1 MFWQY
6 WYEYRLDYVLFCVLV
21 LLGFV
26 WVLRRVDRAT
36 PRALISNQAAD
47 ASSPSDAQHDPML
60 AIETRLPPFRA
71 RLSLFLLVMTLIM
84 GCVLV
89 EWVDGLE
96 REILREQLI
105 GIAPTYAIELQQMG
119 HASITLNTLPDDPR
133 YLRMI
138 EAQKR
143 WQAVNPHVADIY
155 TFRIPQRSA
164 DDSASPLKPGIVPHQ
179 YQLIVDAET
188 DYDADGAYTNQLE
201 SRTPIGEIYTDVNTK
216 EIQKAFAGEVVFAG
230 NPHRDRW
237 GYWVSAHAPIH
248 DVNGN
253 VEALVGVD
261 FSAMRFIASI
271 VWTRLSLI
279 AILATLV
286 SLYLSTIMIIGILKG
301 GLAQQ
306 SLNRKLLRIQRDLAT
321 QAAGEARR
329 ATQAKSEFLANMS
342 HEIRTP
348 MNGILGMTELLLR
361 SPMGLQQQRFLR
373 MIKTSADGL
382 LAVLNDVLDFSKIEA
397 GRIELEEVPFDLHE
411 LINGTVQAVAGGRRL
426 LHHTI
431 DEGDVSVLSEVE
443 LAVRIAP
450 GTPSRL
456 IGDPTRLRQVLVNLV
471 GNALKFTSRGE
482 VIVEARVCQN
492 ESFPET
498 LFDQQAPTD
507 ESLSQSRVRMLI
519 SVTDTG
525 IGMSKEQKA
534 RIFEAFSQA
543 DTSTTRQYG
552 GTGLGLAISVRLVER
567 MGGRLSVE
575 STPSQGSR
583 FEFDVPLRI
592 QSESDRD
599 SDLMASGRVAGA
611 RLLVVD
617 DHPINRVILNELLT
631 DAGCHVKCLSEG
643 ASVVETLR
651 TALSTGRPY
660 QLVLLDYMMPKL
672 DGREVAQ
679 QIRDDADVGQ
689 TPIAWLSSMGAEIE
703 HRWIE
708 QLGIFRC
715 LTKPISPNDLM
726 NLVADAIGDVE
737 TSGDAGWQGDSQASL
752 MAPAPHDSFGRCVQT
767 RRVLLVEDGVINRVV
782 AENMLSSRGHHVVSV
797 PSGREAIERI
807 RDEVFD
813 VVLMDVQMPD
823 LDGFETTR
831 RIRQTLPEPAC
842 STPIIAMTAHA
853 MSGDRLRCLD
863 AGMNDYVSKP
873 YTPEQ
878 LFAAVESIVTKPSK
892 LDSSDD
898 DLGLPSNKLPAPT
911 PLANL
916 AETLDGFQ
924 GEATNRSDSITS
936 ISEADIDDVD
946 TVVLWQTLGDDPE
959 ILQLM
964 SKTFAEQWPTQVAD
978 LSAAIAERDAR
989 RVADCAHQLK
999 GSAAALGATGLQRAA
1014 GALETEARQWQET
1027 ERRDDQE
1034 LPIENWKTASK
1045 TLRRGGESV
1054 AIELER
1060 LAHHS
1065 GSPPSSDSQPHGRQT

>member
-1 MFWQY
+1 
-6 WYEYRLDYVLFCVLV
+6 
-21 LLGFV
+21 
-26 WVLRRVDRAT
+26 
-36 PRALISNQAAD
+36 
-47 ASSPSDAQHDPML
+47 
-60 AIETRLPPFRA
+60 
-71 RLSLFLLVMTLIM
+71 
-84 GCVLV
+84 
-89 EWVDGLE
+89 
-96 REILREQLI
+96 
-105 GIAPTYAIELQQMG
+105 
-119 HASITLNTLPDDPR
+119 
-133 YLRMI
+133 
-138 EAQKR
+138 
-143 WQAVNPHVADIY
+143 
-155 TFRIPQRSA
+155 
-164 DDSASPLKPGIVPHQ
+164 
-179 YQLIVDAET
+179 
-188 DYDADGAYTNQLE
+188 
-201 SRTPIGEIYTDVNTK
+201 
-216 EIQKAFAGEVVFAG
+216 
-230 NPHRDRW
+230 
-237 GYWVSAHAPIH
+237 
-248 DVNGN
+248 
-253 VEALVGVD
+253 
-261 FSAMRFIASI
+261 
-271 VWTRLSLI
+271 
-279 AILATLV
+279 
-286 SLYLSTIMIIGILKG
+286 
-301 GLAQQ
+301 
-306 SLNRKLLRIQRDLAT
+306 
-321 QAAGEARR
+321 
-329 ATQAKSEFLANMS
+329 MS

-361 SPMGLQQQRFLR
+361 SPMGLQQQRFLS

-431 DEGDVSVLSEVE
+431 DDGDGAVLSEVE

-450 GTPSRL
+450 GTPSHL

-482 VIVEARVCQN
+482 VIVEARICEN

-498 LFDQQAPTD
+498 LLDHQLPTD
-507 ESLSQSRVRMLI
+507 EGLSQPRVRMLI

-592 QSESDRD
+592 QSESDRN
-599 SDLMASGRVAGA
+599 SDPMASGRVAGA

-631 DAGCHVKCLSEG
+631 DAGCHVKCLSDG
-643 ASVVETLR
+643 TSVVKTLR

-660 QLVLLDYMMPKL
+660 QMVLLDYMMPKL
-672 DGREVAQ
+672 DGRQVAQ

-708 QLGIFRC
+708 QLGIVRC

-726 NLVADAIGDVE
+726 NLVADAIGDVGAD
-737 TSGDAGWQGDSQASL
+737 SDAGRQGDTQASL
-752 MAPAPHDSFGRCVQT
+752 TAPPPHDSFGRCLQP

-782 AENMLSSRGHHVVSV
+782 AENMLTSRGHDVVSV

-807 RDEVFD
+807 SDEVFD

-823 LDGFETTR
+823 LDGFETTQ
-831 RIRQTLPEPAC
+831 RIRRTLSEPAC

-873 YTPEQ
+873 YTPER
-878 LFAAVESIVTKPSK
+878 LFTAVESIVTKPSMT
-892 LDSSDD
+892 DSSED

-911 PLANL
+911 PNANL

-924 GEATNRSDSITS
+924 NEMMNPADSIAT
-936 ISEADIDDVD
+936 ISETDVDFVD
-946 TVVLWQTLGDDPE
+946 TVALWQTLGDDPE

-964 SKTFAEQWPTQVAD
+964 STTFAEQWPAQVAD
-978 LSAAIAERDAR
+978 LSTAIATRDAHQ
-989 RVADCAHQLK
+989 VADCAHQLK

-1014 GALETEARQWQET
+1014 AALEIDARQWQEM
-1027 ERRDDQE
+1027 EPHDDQA
-1034 LPIENWKTASK
+1034 LPIERWKTASK

-1054 AIELER
+1054 AIELDR
-1060 LAHHS
+1060 LARHS
-1065 GSPPSSDSQPHGRQT
+1065 GASPSSDSQPPGRQT